1 MGVTFACQRGER
13 EMPEGDAGKVVTRR
27 NQNSDQND
35 KMKRRFNLNDKM
47 FLLFDTDRHTSL
59 IQD

>member
-1 MGVTFACQRGER
+1 
-13 EMPEGDAGKVVTRR
+13 MPEGDAGKVVTRR